1 MLKPDEFGK
10 KLRTLQEI
18 NGRMKEYGPSTSME
32 KVVQDHSLATSIYE
46 ELTETILDLQER
58 EGE

>member
-1 MLKPDEFGK
+1 MLKPEQFDK

-18 NGRMKEYGPSTSME
+18 NKRMKDYDSSTSIA
-32 KVVQDHSLATSIYE
+32 KVAQDHSLATSIYE
-46 ELTETILDLQER
+46 ELTETILALQER